1 MASHV
6 AHYTSASMAKRIFA
20 TIKPEILE
28 WARTSAGFTIDA
40 AAAALGLRS
49 EQVAAWEDGGNE
61 RPSIPQLRD
70 LAALYKRPLAVFYLQ
85 EVPVRFQVLSDLR
98 RPIPG
103 EDRAYSPALT
113 NEIRIAQQ
121 RRELALELRAE
132 LEEPVEPFPFRLG
145 DEDVEQAG
153 EAIRQFLGVDVD
165 QILRFGSDAAGR
177 LGFRTWRIALERC
190 GVLVFQSSRV
200 PQKEASGFA
209 LAYDQL
215 PVVVVNRK
223 DVPQRRLFSMLHE
236 FAHIGLRQ
244 SGVSD
249 LKLDAIQVE
258 MPDIEMKCNAI
269 ASAALMPRN
278 AVRAELAAAGGEREL
293 TDNVIQQVARRFG
306 VSRPA
311 LLVRL
316 VNERRATWDF
326 YFEKVA
332 QYAAEFERELAARPP
347 AKNIKRN
354 VPQESISDLGRPF
367 VGLVLGNYYQRRI
380 TLSDV
385 AGYLG
390 IRVKH
395 IEAVQQKMMG

>member
-1 MASHV
+1 
-6 AHYTSASMAKRIFA
+6 
-20 TIKPEILE
+20 
-28 WARTSAGFTIDA
+28 
-40 AAAALGLRS
+40 
-49 EQVAAWEDGGNE
+49 
-61 RPSIPQLRD
+61 RD

-85 EVPVRFQVLSDLR
+85 DVPVRFQVLSDLR

-103 EDRAYSPALT
+103 EERAFSPALT

-145 DEDVEQAG
+145 DGDVEQAG
-153 EAIRQFLGVDVD
+153 EAIRQFLGVDID

-177 LGFRTWRIALERC
+177 LGFNTWRIAIERS

-269 ASAALMPRN
+269 ASAALMPRD
-278 AVRAELAAAGGEREL
+278 AVRAVLAAAGGEREL

-316 VNERRATWDF
+316 VNERYATWDF
-326 YFEKVA
+326 YFEKIA
-332 QYAAEFERELAARPP
+332 QYAAEYERELANRRP
-347 AKNIKRN
+347 AKDIKRN
-354 VPQESISDLGRPF
+354 VPQESISDLGRSF

-395 IEAVQQKMMG
+395 VEAIQQKMMG